1 MTMSEEIPMS
11 RKKNE
16 TGTGAETIEFTAEP
30 ETPTPIVP
38 AQSESESETPTPIVP
53 SPEPIES
60 SPERK
65 ATEVVVATFDP
76 ARPAHQTMIE
86 GVLANLREAGERME
100 HELVQTATEILVRSF
115 TASAEQILSA
125 AWGGQS
131 PPAWMGLEKTEG

>member
-1 MTMSEEIPMS
+1 MS

-16 TGTGAETIEFTAEP
+16 TGAGAETIEFTAEP
-30 ETPTPIVP
+30 E
-38 AQSESESETPTPIVP
+38 AQGEAKAETPPP
-53 SPEPIES
+53 
-60 SPERK
+60 PERK

-100 HELVQTATEILVRSF
+100 HELIQSATEILVRSF

>member
-1 MTMSEEIPMS
+1 MS
-11 RKKNE
+11 RKKND
-16 TGTGAETIEFTAEP
+16 TGAETIEFVAEP
-30 ETPTPIVP
+30 E
-38 AQSESESETPTPIVP
+38 AQSEAKAVP
-53 SPEPIES
+53 APDPAPAP
-60 SPERK
+60 PERK

-100 HELVQTATEILVRSF
+100 HELVQTATESLVRSF
-115 TASAEQILSA
+115 KASAEQILSA

>member
-1 MTMSEEIPMS
+1 MS
-11 RKKNE
+11 RKRTE
-16 TGTGAETIEFTAEP
+16 TGAGAETIEFTAES
-30 ETPTPIVP
+30 E
-38 AQSESESETPTPIVP
+38 AQSEAKTAPAPDPVP
-53 SPEPIES
+53 AP
-60 SPERK
+60 PERK

-86 GVLANLREAGERME
+86 GVLANLRGAGERME

>member
-1 MTMSEEIPMS
+1 MS

-16 TGTGAETIEFTAEP
+16 TGAGAETIEFTAEP
-30 ETPTPIVP
+30 E
-38 AQSESESETPTPIVP
+38 AQSEIKNETPTAPA
-53 SPEPIES
+53 
-60 SPERK
+60 PERK

-76 ARPAHQTMIE
+76 ARPAHKTMIE

-100 HELVQTATEILVRSF
+100 HELIQSATEILVRSF
-115 TASAEQILSA
+115 TAGAEQILSA

>member
-1 MTMSEEIPMS
+1 MS
-11 RKKNE
+11 RKKND
-16 TGTGAETIEFTAEP
+16 TGAETIEFTAEP
-30 ETPTPIVP
+30 EAQTAP
-38 AQSESESETPTPIVP
+38 A
-53 SPEPIES
+53 PEPIQSE
-60 SPERK
+60 PERK

-125 AWGGQS
+125 AWGGQA
-131 PPAWMGLEKTEG
+131 PPAWMGLSKSEG